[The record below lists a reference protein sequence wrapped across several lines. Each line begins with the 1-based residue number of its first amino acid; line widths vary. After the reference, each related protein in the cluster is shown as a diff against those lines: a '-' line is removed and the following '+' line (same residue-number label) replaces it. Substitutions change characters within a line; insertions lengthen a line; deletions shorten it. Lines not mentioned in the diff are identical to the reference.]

1 LETAVPEAQAGVP
14 TELSVSGG
22 LRKSDRRGAHVRR
35 LATYFT
41 AAAFHNRRLGG
52 LLEPSTEDQDQDRDL
67 SLWADAWD
75 RVAALVRS
83 VDDDRTLRRLA
94 AELEREAALATT
106 GEWRAVCTHA
116 AEEIARLDPARP
128 RD

>member
-1 LETAVPEAQAGVP
+1 METAVPEAQADVR
-14 TELSVSGG
+14 TELGVSGG
-22 LRKSDRRGAHVRR
+22 LRKSDRRGARVRR

-52 LLEPSTEDQDQDRDL
+52 LLEPPTEDQDQDL

-75 RVAALVRS
+75 RVAALVRG
-83 VDDDRTLRRLA
+83 VDDDRALSRLA
-94 AELEREAALATT
+94 AELEREAALAKT

-116 AEEIARLDPARP
+116 AEEIARLGPARP

>member
-1 LETAVPEAQAGVP
+1 V
-14 TELSVSGG
+14 GG
-22 LRKSDRRGAHVRR
+22 ALRKPDRRGSRARR

-52 LLEPSTEDQDQDRDL
+52 LLEPAAEDQDQDL

-75 RVAALVRS
+75 RVAALVRG
-83 VDDDRTLRRLA
+83 VDDDRALSRLA
-94 AELEREAALATT
+94 AELEREAALART

-116 AEEIARLDPARP
+116 AEEIARLAPAGP
-128 RD
+128 RA